1 MGKFMFIDRK
11 AHFGMASGWV
21 GWLAAA
27 VLIAAPGLVLG
38 ADISW
43 KYTVGSGTMGGG
55 KFTRLGTAVLATG
68 ETAEVKYEGT
78 DGASD
83 EKGRVTVTIDSV
95 MRFKDGSSITMH
107 QVGYRDPGMGGG
119 AAGSGEFLSGTGKY
133 QGISGHYTYKGVL
146 GKTEAVGTYTLT
158 K

>member
-1 MGKFMFIDRK
+1 MDIGRK
-11 AHFGMASGWV
+11 LHFRLASGLA
-21 GWLAAA
+21 GWLTAAA
-27 VLIAAPGLVLG
+27 LLVVPALAQG

-43 KYTVGSGTMGGG
+43 KYTVASGTMGGG
-55 KFTRLGTAVLATG
+55 KFTRLGTAVLSTG
-68 ETAEVKYEGT
+68 ETADVKYEGT

-95 MRFKDGSSITMH
+95 MRFKDGSSITMR

-133 QGISGHYTYKGVL
+133 QGITGQYTYKGVL
-146 GKTEAVGTYTLT
+146 GKTEAVGTYTL
-158 K
+158 KK

>member
-1 MGKFMFIDRK
+1 MDNARK
-11 AHFGMASGWV
+11 ARLRFASGWV
-21 GWLAAA
+21 GWLTAAA
-27 VLIAAPGLVLG
+27 LLAVPALAQG

-43 KYTVGSGTMGGG
+43 KYTVASGTMGGG
-55 KFTRLGTAVLATG
+55 KFTRLGTAVLSTG

-83 EKGRVTVTIDSV
+83 EKGRVTVLIDSV
-95 MRFKDGSSITMH
+95 MRFKDGSSITMR

-133 QGISGHYTYKGVL
+133 QGITGQYTYKGVL
-146 GKTEAVGTYTLT
+146 GKTEAVGTYTL
-158 K
+158 KK